1 MKNKIERKLGGV
13 VVMGAVLMGALGVL
27 HAQGYNQNGYNQ
39 SYNPGYSDQQGGQV
53 DPPSR
58 VARVSVLT
66 GNVSVQPASVDQ
78 FNVAETNYPM
88 TTGDRIYADAGSTAE
103 IQTGQLAVRL
113 GQQTDLT
120 VTAMTD
126 ELAQFGLAQGSVHLR
141 SFNVYQGETVE
152 LDTPNVAVTVL
163 QAGDVRVDVDPNNDV
178 TTVSVLSGQVQVN
191 GNGVEEVLEPGERL
205 RLSGGNPV
213 YAQSIG
219 GMRPDG
225 LDRFSAQRDGLYLN
239 AFAEDAQYV
248 NPGTIGGE
256 DLVGY
261 GSWEND
267 GDYGAVWYPTNVAY
281 DWQPYR
287 NGHWTWVAPWGW
299 TWIESEPWGF
309 APFHY
314 GRWNRF
320 GNRWGWIPG
329 PSVVRPVY
337 SPALVVF
344 VGGDR
349 IGGGVT
355 AWFPLGPREVYTP
368 WYHTSD
374 RYLNRVNVSNIYDRN
389 VVQVRNIYN
398 QRTAVNTYVNVD
410 NRSYAN
416 RGVAT
421 VAMQR
426 DNFARGG
433 RADQGG
439 VRVDARQLAQAPVL
453 PHPTVTP
460 ERQMIATA
468 PARALPPVQQRPVLA
483 SQQDNRVGP
492 AVWGRG
498 QNGQSGQ
505 FDNGRFN
512 NGQDPG
518 RRDGGQGFPQ
528 GSQQQGGQP
537 QGGFRNGAN
546 GIPQQTQAPQPP
558 QRRQPPTVTT
568 APQPPQQQPLQQPAQ
583 QPSQQPVQQGR
594 QQSPV
599 PQPQRPA
606 APVQQQQTVQQPA
619 QQQPVQ
625 QGRTPSPVP
634 QPQRP
639 TAPVQQPAQQTVQ
652 QQQPA
657 QQQPVQQ
664 RPLFNQAVPP
674 QPRPSFESQRQAIQ
688 ANDPGRPL
696 SPQQLN
702 NVRQNLPVGQPE
714 RQETPHP
721 GMQPNQPGVHNN
733 MQRPVEPFPK

>member
-1 MKNKIERKLGGV
+1 MRNEIERRIYKAA
-13 VVMGAVLMGALGVL
+13 VMGAVLLGGMCSL
-27 HAQGYNQNGYNQ
+27 QAQD
-39 SYNPGYSDQQGGQV
+39 YSQTA

-78 FNVAETNYPM
+78 FNVAEPNYPM

-126 ELAQFGLAQGSVHLR
+126 ELAQFGLARGSVHLR

-191 GNGVEEVLEPGERL
+191 GNGVEQILEPGERL

-213 YAQSIG
+213 YTQLIG
-219 GMRPDG
+219 GTRPDG

-239 AFAEDAQYV
+239 AFAEDAQYI

-256 DLVGY
+256 DLAGY

-299 TWIESEPWGF
+299 TWIEAEPWGF

-329 PSVVRPVY
+329 PPVVRPVY
-337 SPALVVF
+337 SPALVAF
-344 VGGDR
+344 VGG
-349 IGGGVT
+349 GGFGVGVT

-374 RYLNRVNVSNIYDRN
+374 RYVNRVNVSNIYDRN
-389 VVQVRNIYN
+389 VVEVRNIYN
-398 QRTAVNTYVNVD
+398 QKTVVNNYAAVNVTNRTYV
-410 NRSYAN
+410 N

-421 VAMQR
+421 VAMQQ

-433 RADQGG
+433 RADQSN

-453 PHPTVTP
+453 PHPLVTP
-460 ERQMIATA
+460 ERQMVAAA

-483 SQQDNRVGP
+483 SHEDNRVGP
-492 AVWGRG
+492 GAFNRG
-498 QNGQSGQ
+498 QQPNQ
-505 FDNGRFN
+505 
-512 NGQDPG
+512 
-518 RRDGGQGFPQ
+518 PQ
-528 GSQQQGGQP
+528 AG
-537 QGGFRNGAN
+537 QGGFRS
-546 GIPQQTQAPQPP
+546 
-558 QRRQPPTVTT
+558 V
-568 APQPPQQQPLQQPAQ
+568 
-583 QPSQQPVQQGR
+583 QQPVQPQAPQR
-594 QQSPV
+594 QQPVTAPQQPAVPQPVQPQRTPSPV
-599 PQPQRPA
+599 LQPQRPA
-606 APVQQQQTVQQPA
+606 APVQQPREPEQPQQ
-619 QQQPVQ
+619 
-625 QGRTPSPVP
+625 VP
-634 QPQRP
+634 QRQM
-639 TAPVQQPAQQTVQ
+639 PVQQP
-652 QQQPA
+652 QP
-657 QQQPVQQ
+657 QPQ

-674 QPRPSFESQRQAIQ
+674 QPRPSFDQQRQAIQ
-688 ANDPGRPL
+688 STDPGRPL

-702 NVRQNLPVGQPE
+702 NLRQNQPVGQPE
-714 RQETPHP
+714 RQEPPHP
-721 GMQPNQPGVHNN
+721 PSAPAPRNDMQKTRQQNPH
-733 MQRPVEPFPK
+733 